1 MQLLRTIGTN
11 MQVINQS
18 ILKTA
23 LAVGEICIGCGCAL
37 LLMAQIVHTQVPV
50 DVKHQ
55 REMANQTKAQRQLF
69 WKVSSAKDPIDD
81 GNKIIAVR
89 RIVLHFQDVDQK
101 GRSFANKKDLVE
113 IEVFSKILI
122 PVTDAAQYLII
133 GDRAFPEPPRS
144 SDFHTVFAH
153 LSPKDFSELRDGS
166 IVSYVIS
173 AGVLDQ
179 TGLINTYKN
188 GEPNDIAGAKFGRLN
203 KSMIDGLPTIEE
215 DSKSQVLRISGIE
228 NQIL

>member
-1 MQLLRTIGTN
+1 MH
-11 MQVINQS
+11 VIKQTK
-18 ILKTA
+18 LKTD
-23 LAVGEICIGCGCAL
+23 LAASGICFVCACAV
-37 LLMAQIVHTQVPV
+37 LLMVQMVHTQAPV
-50 DVKHQ
+50 DEKRQSAV
-55 REMANQTKAQRQLF
+55 ANQTKAQRQLF

-101 GRSFANKKDLVE
+101 GRSFANKEDLVE

-188 GEPNDIAGAKFGRLN
+188 GEPNDIAGAKFGRLD
-203 KSMIDGLPTIEE
+203 KSMIDGFPTIEE
-215 DSKSQVLRISGIE
+215 DRQSHLLRMSGRKIKFSRDH
-228 NQIL
+228 

>member
-1 MQLLRTIGTN
+1 

-18 ILKTA
+18 MLKTA

-37 LLMAQIVHTQVPV
+37 LLMAQIVHTQVPG

-69 WKVSSAKDPIDD
+69 WKVSSAMDPIDD

-101 GRSFANKKDLVE
+101 GSFANKKDLVE

-215 DSKSQVLRISGIE
+215 DSKSQVLRISGMK